1 MEDITYSSGR
11 QVASGRII
19 AYPCYLAKIKW
30 VHDGNV
36 GTLIVYD
43 SLSASGKV
51 ITEVANLA
59 TDEMH
64 GYETFDRLDARYGV
78 YVAITGG
85 ITGYWIEYYTK
96 T

>member
-1 MEDITYSSGR
+1 MEDITYSSGKGTANA
-11 QVASGRII
+11 QVLGA
-19 AYPCYLAKIKW
+19 PCYLSKIKW

-51 ITEVANLA
+51 VTEVANLA
-59 TDEMH
+59 TDEKH
-64 GYETFDRLDARYGV
+64 GYEAFERLDVRYGINV
-78 YVAITGG
+78 VITGG